1 PVHRARGPSG
11 TLCRGRKPGGFN
23 TEDTHVADLERLENL
38 LLLTLIAVVW
48 CYRVGDYLD
57 RQIKPIKIKKHGR
70 RAKSVFKYV
79 LDYISEC
86 LLSRVNKLKINI
98 IQILSCT

>member
-1 PVHRARGPSG
+1 MKSS
-11 TLCRGRKPGGFN
+11 GFN
-23 TEDTHVADLERLENL
+23 IEDTHVTDLERLEKL
-38 LLLTLIAVVW
+38 LLLTMIAFVW

-70 RAKSVFKYV
+70 RAKSVFKYG